1 MVDRSGSFVSTLT
14 VVILFLAPV
23 LTRTGPS
30 LPIPHNSL
38 NTGLLHATQLTKD
51 KNQHRER
58 IQQPEQQIMSRFIT
72 SSSYFKV
79 PFLLPVLET
88 PYCSSLPINFVQPR
102 STSPHCFSSLAG
114 ELEVSPERFN

>member
-30 LPIPHNSL
+30 LPIPHSPL

-51 KNQHRER
+51 KNQHRGR
-58 IQQPEQQIMSRFIT
+58 IQQPEQQIMLRFIT

-79 PFLLPVLET
+79 PFLASFGNSLLFI
-88 PYCSSLPINFVQPR
+88 CSHKLRSAMVNFSPLLLFPGWRIR
-102 STSPHCFSSLAG
+102 SFT
-114 ELEVSPERFN
+114 RKI